1 MDLKR
6 AQQFCVASRSL
17 LSMIPL
23 SILLLATFGWSVWHY
38 RLDQERR
45 AQAKATERASKAAA
59 ASAREQVARAE
70 FRRRATD
77 ARSDTRV
84 QQLYDEINQLTRLS
98 ERVLLDDQVARTAPA
113 TPSGQDKTVASP

>member
-6 AQQFCVASRSL
+6 AQKFCVASRSL
-17 LSMIPL
+17 LYMIPL
-23 SILLLATFGWSVWHY
+23 SILLLASFSWSVWQY

-45 AQAKATERASKAAA
+45 AQAKVVERASMATA
-59 ASAREQVARAE
+59 ASAREQAVRAE
-70 FRRRATD
+70 FSRRATD

-98 ERVLLDDQVARTAPA
+98 ERVLLDDQVARSAPA
-113 TPSGQDKTVASP
+113 IPSGRDKPVSSP